1 MQRVDPTLGMF
12 RAGGGA
18 PVSRRPTHTW
28 SDHASRPQ
36 GTEAPRRC
44 LGNAVHVMKVL
55 TGEIVEE
62 GSPMPNRAKGGKIGG
77 KRRAEALSPEQR
89 SEIARKAAASR
100 WSMKG

>member
-1 MQRVDPTLGMF
+1 
-12 RAGGGA
+12 
-18 PVSRRPTHTW
+18 
-28 SDHASRPQ
+28 
-36 GTEAPRRC
+36 
-44 LGNAVHVMKVL
+44 MKVL